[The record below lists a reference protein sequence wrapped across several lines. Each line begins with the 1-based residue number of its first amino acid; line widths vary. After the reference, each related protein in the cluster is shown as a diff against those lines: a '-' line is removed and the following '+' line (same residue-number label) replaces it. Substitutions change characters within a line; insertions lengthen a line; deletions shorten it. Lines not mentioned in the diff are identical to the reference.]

1 MVQAVVSELSMTCEI
16 APASK
21 DRERHLS
28 VVIPIYNEEE
38 NIPSLLERLRS
49 ALKQLGLRYEIIAVD
64 DGSRDNGAAVLKR
77 YAAEIPELKIVR
89 LRRNS
94 GQAAAIMAGLERAT
108 GEVIVTIDADLQND
122 PDDIGKLVAKMNE
135 GYDVV
140 SGWRKDRQDHPLRR
154 NFTSR
159 IANRLISRISGIHL
173 HDYGCTLKAYRRSII
188 RDLRLYGEMHR
199 FIPIYAQWLGAR
211 VTEIEVKHHPRRFG
225 NSKYG
230 LERIIKVVLDLLVL
244 AFLDRYL
251 VKPIYVF
258 GSIGLGLLGLSLL
271 VFLWM
276 VALRVFEGT
285 SFISTPLP
293 SLAAILGAVG
303 IIAFLLG
310 LLAEIA
316 MRTYF
321 ESQGRRAYLV
331 GELVNFDRDE

>member
-1 MVQAVVSELSMTCEI
+1 MVHAVGSEMSMTSEN
-16 APASK
+16 ASASE
-21 DRERHLS
+21 DRERLLS

-38 NIPSLLERLRS
+38 NIPSLLERLRN
-49 ALKQLGLRYEIIAVD
+49 ALEQLGLRYEIIAVD
-64 DGSRDNGAAVLKR
+64 DGSRDNGTFVLKR

-122 PDDIGKLVAKMNE
+122 PDDIDKLVAKLNE

-154 NFTSR
+154 NLTSR

-188 RDLRLYGEMHR
+188 QDVRLYGEMHR
-199 FIPIYAQWLGAR
+199 FIPIYAHWLGAR

-225 NSKYG
+225 PSKYG
-230 LERIIKVVLDLLVL
+230 LERITKVVLDLLVV

-258 GSIGLGLLGLSLL
+258 GSIGLGMLGLSLL

-276 VALRVFEGT
+276 IGLRVFEGT

-293 SLAAILGAVG
+293 PLAAILGAVG

>member
-1 MVQAVVSELSMTCEI
+1 MS
-16 APASK
+16 APTTTQGEGFRMSGKSIRISRRLLVATALAAPVLQSRAARAS
-21 DRERHLS
+21 
-28 VVIPIYNEEE
+28 
-38 NIPSLLERLRS
+38 
-49 ALKQLGLRYEIIAVD
+49 
-64 DGSRDNGAAVLKR
+64 
-77 YAAEIPELKIVR
+77 
-89 LRRNS
+89 
-94 GQAAAIMAGLERAT
+94 

-122 PDDIGKLVAKMNE
+122 PDDIGRLVARLDE

-140 SGWRKDRQDHPLRR
+140 SGWRRDRQDHPLRR
-154 NFTSR
+154 NLASR

-188 RDLRLYGEMHR
+188 RDVRLYGEMHR
-199 FIPIYAQWLGAR
+199 FIPIYAHWLGAR

-225 NSKYG
+225 RSKYG
-230 LERIIKVVLDLLVL
+230 LERIVKVVLDLLVV

-258 GSIGLGLLGLSLL
+258 GSVGLAMLGLSLL

-276 VALRVFEGT
+276 IGLRVFQGT
-285 SFISTPLP
+285 SFIETPLP
-293 SLAAILGAVG
+293 PLAAILGAVG

-310 LLAEIA
+310 LLAEIV